1 MPVVF
6 WLQKIWLFVRK
17 YWYVFT
23 IIASCM
29 LALILLRDT
38 NVVTKLF
45 DLLDNNRKRHD
56 EEMSA
61 LKKAYEDELAKR
73 DIAQKRLEQTLAQV
87 EKQYEDSQ
95 KELDAEKRAE
105 IKKIIQESH
114 DDPNVLA
121 QKLSESTGFKVVLP
135 EQE

>member
-1 MPVVF
+1 
-6 WLQKIWLFVRK
+6 
-17 YWYVFT
+17 
-23 IIASCM
+23 M
-29 LALILLRDT
+29 LALVLLRDT

-73 DIAQKRLEQTLAQV
+73 DVAQKKLEQTLAQV

>member
-29 LALILLRDT
+29 LALVLLRDT

-73 DIAQKRLEQTLAQV
+73 DVAQKKLEQTLAQV

>member
-29 LALILLRDT
+29 LALVLLRDT

-73 DIAQKRLEQTLAQV
+73 DVAQKKLEQTLAQV
-87 EKQYEDSQ
+87 EKQ
-95 KELDAEKRAE
+95 
-105 IKKIIQESH
+105 
-114 DDPNVLA
+114 
-121 QKLSESTGFKVVLP
+121 
-135 EQE
+135 